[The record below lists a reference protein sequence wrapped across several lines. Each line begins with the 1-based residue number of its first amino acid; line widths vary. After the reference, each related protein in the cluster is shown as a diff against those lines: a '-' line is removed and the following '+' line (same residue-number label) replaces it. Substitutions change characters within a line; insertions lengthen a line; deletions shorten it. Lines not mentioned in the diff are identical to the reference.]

1 MHELSIAEQVLEVV
15 VRTAKAHGAT
25 AVESIELEIG
35 AMRLVVPEALELAF
49 QAISEGTIA
58 FGAKLIQREVPI
70 SLACRRCGRKFEGV
84 IDDFA
89 CPACGVAETEVIGGN
104 DIVLRSIV
112 CSTPEKP
119 EDDDG
124 DGAVH

>member
-15 VRTAKAHGAT
+15 VRTAKAHGAM

-58 FGAKLIQREVPI
+58 FGAKLIQMEVPI
-70 SLACRRCGRKFEGV
+70 ELSCRRCGRVFTGV

-89 CPACGVAETEVIGGN
+89 CPACGVAETDVTGGN
-104 DIVLRSIV
+104 DIVVRSIV
-112 CSTPEKP
+112 CTTPDET
-119 EDDDG
+119 DDG
-124 DGAVH
+124 GVDGAVH